1 MGSSDLLLFGG
12 LILGAFSIYMFISTL
27 LKSNEDE
34 QALVWASG
42 DEPVKSKSPVI
53 EFSRPLMHQFTLQHA
68 VRFKAPKY
76 RKKVRKKILT
86 AGLSGELNV
95 DEFIGLQLLWG
106 VLMPA
111 LLLIFDFAFEQGT
124 PLWAIA
130 GIGFIGIQFPHFY
143 AKSEKNKRY
152 SSVVVDL
159 PFFVDLLALS
169 TEAGLDF
176 IGAIQRIV
184 DKAEGSVLAEEMR
197 TVLRDIKLGS
207 SRTEAL
213 RGMQERLDMG
223 EITSF
228 ISVLVDADATG
239 ASIATVLKDQSAQ
252 MRLERF
258 VRAEKAG
265 AKASQTILIPLM
277 LFIIP
282 AVFIVVFGPVIL
294 QFMYGKQV
302 G

>member
-1 MGSSDLLLFGG
+1 M
-12 LILGAFSIYMFISTL
+12 
-27 LKSNEDE
+27 
-34 QALVWASG
+34 
-42 DEPVKSKSPVI
+42 
-53 EFSRPLMHQFTLQHA
+53 
-68 VRFKAPKY
+68 
-76 RKKVRKKILT
+76 
-86 AGLSGELNV
+86 
-95 DEFIGLQLLWG
+95 QLLWG
-106 VLMPA
+106 VVLPIMLTVFNFA
-111 LLLIFDFAFEQGT
+111 LEMET
-124 PLWAIA
+124 PIWMIA
-130 GIGFIGIQFPHFY
+130 VVAVIGYQFPHIY
-143 AKSEKNKRY
+143 AKGEKKKRY

-176 IGAIQRIV
+176 IAAIQRIT
-184 DKAEGSVLAEEMR
+184 DKAGDAVLAEELR

-207 SRTEAL
+207 SRIEAL
-213 RGMQERLDMG
+213 RGMQERLDMS
-223 EITSF
+223 EVTSF
-228 ISVLVDADATG
+228 VSVVCDADATG
-239 ASIATVLKDQSAQ
+239 ASIATVLKDQSQQ

-302 G
+302 EVQ